1 MIDRR
6 RRRVG
11 RPLTFVPIA
20 GALLAGAC
28 VHPPPL
34 KPDSDGGWMSSDAD
48 AGAGGATGAGGAAA
62 PPPPKLC
69 ALSLRCDAAIRDEPK
84 IDCRLDVTDGAGTV
98 VYADRAAVELR
109 GRSSLHFPKKNYS
122 LELRDAT
129 GAEHP
134 ANLFGMGT
142 ESDWVLDGM
151 WADRS
156 LMRNALAYD
165 AFRSIGGPRYAPEGH
180 YCTLSLDGR
189 AQGIYR
195 LVERIKRDDDRV
207 AIAADD
213 GSGRSF
219 LIKQDDQG
227 AAALSIGLQH
237 RWQIVYPKQETA
249 TAAQVAAVQRW
260 LDGLGAALASA
271 NPADPATGVLAFL
284 ELEAT
289 VDWILIQELAKNIDA
304 YNLSLHFS
312 RDGGGPARIIPWDF
326 DLSLGQPIAR
336 DEAAAMNEQPSGWI
350 IHRTAFISALQK
362 APTLAARLGPRWREL
377 RAGPLATGVL
387 IGLLDRYAATL
398 APEAVAENF
407 SVWPLAQIDYTG
419 IHPPY
424 SLYPV
429 SSYEEERAKVRAF
442 LLARLA
448 WIDAHID
455 AYPTDG

>member
-1 MIDRR
+1 MPV
-6 RRRVG
+6 VG
-11 RPLTFVPIA
+11 AVLV
-20 GALLAGAC
+20 GAC

-34 KPDSDGGWMSSDAD
+34 EQASDGGGAAHDGGAVASDA
-48 AGAGGATGAGGAAA
+48 AGEVGGPAT
-62 PPPPKLC
+62 PPPKLC
-69 ALSLRCDAAIRDEPK
+69 ALSLRCSGPIRDEPK
-84 IDCRLDVTDGAGTV
+84 VDCELAVTDGAGAV
-98 VYADRAAVELR
+98 VYLDHAAVELR
-109 GRSSLHFPKKNYS
+109 GRSSLHFPKKNYA
-122 LELRDAT
+122 LELRDST

-134 ANLFGMGT
+134 TNLFGMGA

-156 LMRNALAYD
+156 LTRNALAYD
-165 AFRSIGGPRYAPEGH
+165 AFRSIGGPRYAPEGR
-180 YCTLSLDGR
+180 YCTLSLDDR
-189 AQGIYR
+189 PQGIYR
-195 LVERIKRDDDRV
+195 LVERIKRDDNRV

-219 LIKQDDQG
+219 LIKQDDEG
-227 AAALSIGLQH
+227 AATLSIGLQH
-237 RWQIVYPKQETA
+237 RWQVVYPKQETA

-271 NPADPATGVLAFL
+271 NPGDPATGVLAFL

-312 RDGGGPARIIPWDF
+312 RDSGNLGRIIPWDF

-350 IHRTAFISALQK
+350 IHRTSFISALQK
-362 APTLAARLGPRWREL
+362 IPPLAARLGPRWREL

-387 IGLLDRYAATL
+387 VDLLDRYAVTL

-407 SVWPLAQIDYTG
+407 TLWPLARIDYTG

-429 SSYEEERAKVRAF
+429 SSYDEERAKVRAF

-455 AYPTDG
+455 VYPN